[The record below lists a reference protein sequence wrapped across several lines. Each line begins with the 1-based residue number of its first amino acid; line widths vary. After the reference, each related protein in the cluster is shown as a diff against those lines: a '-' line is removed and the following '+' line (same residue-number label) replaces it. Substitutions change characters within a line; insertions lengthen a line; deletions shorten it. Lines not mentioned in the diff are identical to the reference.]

1 MVTPDS
7 IILGDCLDI
16 MPDIPDNSIDAVVC
30 DLPFGV
36 LNRKNPEARWDVV
49 IPFGP
54 LWEQYER
61 ITKPNAPIILFA
73 SGMFT
78 ADLMQSNRRLW
89 RYNLV
94 WDKVR
99 ITAFLN
105 AKKMPL
111 RQHED
116 ICVFYKK
123 QPPYHPIMR
132 RGKVN
137 HSRGYSV
144 PTNRCYGDFDNVA
157 VTITNEK
164 YPTSIVTFEKEHN
177 KEAWLHATQKPVSLC
192 EYLIRTYTESGG
204 VILDN
209 CMGSGSTI
217 IAAIKAERH
226 YIGIEK
232 DPKIFAIAEDRIK
245 KASQQLSFDFNHG

>member
-1 MVTPDS
+1 MVKIDS

-16 MPDIPDNSIDAVVC
+16 MPDIADNSIDAVLC
-30 DLPFGV
+30 DLPYGV
-36 LNRKNPEARWDVV
+36 LNRKNPKAKWDVV
-49 IPFGP
+49 IPFDL
-54 LWEQYER
+54 LWQQYER
-61 ITKPNAPIILFA
+61 ITKPNAPIILFG

-78 ADLMQSNRRLW
+78 ADLMQSNRKMW
-89 RYNLV
+89 RYNII

-99 ITAFLN
+99 VTAFLN

-123 QPPYHPIMR
+123 QPPYHPIKR
-132 RGKVN
+132 RGAAN
-137 HSRGYSV
+137 HSRGHSI
-144 PTNRCYGDFDNVA
+144 PTNRCYGEFSNVTT
-157 VTITNEK
+157 TITDEK
-164 YPTSIVTFEKEHN
+164 YPTSIVTFEKDHN
-177 KEAWLHATQKPVSLC
+177 PDGWLHATQKPVSLC
-192 EYLIRTYTESGG
+192 EYLIRTYPDSGG

-217 IAAIKAERH
+217 LAAINAHRH

-232 DPKIFAIAEDRIK
+232 DPEIFAIAEERIN
-245 KASQQLSFDFNHG
+245 AATQQLSFDLEE